1 MWRRGEENEAEYI
14 EADQI
19 ISSLGLSFCRNELV
33 VSLPYGIQR
42 KVQLAL
48 AMATRPEILLL
59 DEPVSGMNRTEATSM
74 ADLIRKIREAGITV
88 VIVEHNM
95 DFVMNLC
102 ERIIVVDYG
111 AKIAEGLPH
120 EIANNPEVIKAYL
133 GDIDAT

>member
-1 MWRRGEENEAEYI
+1 
-14 EADQI
+14 
-19 ISSLGLSFCRNELV
+19 
-33 VSLPYGIQR
+33 
-42 KVQLAL
+42 
-48 AMATRPEILLL
+48 L